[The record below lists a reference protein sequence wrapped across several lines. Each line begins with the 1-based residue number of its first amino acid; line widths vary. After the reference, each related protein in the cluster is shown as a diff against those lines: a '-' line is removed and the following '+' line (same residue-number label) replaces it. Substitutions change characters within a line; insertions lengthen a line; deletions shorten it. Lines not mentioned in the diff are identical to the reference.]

1 VPMRCHRS
9 SVRRA
14 LRKQG
19 HARPRAMARDV
30 RNQPAIANTLFVVAP
45 RDCFGTCDESAA
57 VNLPVPVPVN
67 LTVAVAVYRLIT
79 SRAPADGPSSNW
91 MGVATRCAWD
101 AWGRTCAVAA
111 LPRAHQL
118 RCAARWPDRTTSAA
132 RYVSAAGTAAQL
144 HSRMPMLIRPI

>member
-1 VPMRCHRS
+1 VPMRCHRA

-91 MGVATRCAWD
+91 MSVATALRVGCVGTD
-101 AWGRTCAVAA
+101 LRGCRTAA
-111 LPRAHQL
+111 SALLGNQL

-132 RYVSAAGTAAQL
+132 R
-144 HSRMPMLIRPI
+144 